1 MQTIDPTTPL
11 LALNGSPIR
20 RIAVDWRDTLRT
32 VGSMAARAPSASVS
46 QLLDAAA
53 KAIEGAEGA
62 GMTLGDAVLD
72 ALLTGKASEECDGT
86 QKLKRWELA
95 LKFREGATAVSLV
108 AEEIMFVDACL
119 AQVFKAS
126 VYGPAR
132 DALNGVTR

>member
-1 MQTIDPTTPL
+1 MQSIDPSAPL

-32 VGSMAARAPSASVS
+32 VGTMAQRAPNLPVS
-46 QLLDAAA
+46 QLLDAAG

-72 ALLTGKASEECDGT
+72 ALLTGKASEECNGT
-86 QKLKRWELA
+86 EKLKRWELA
-95 LKFREGATAVSLV
+95 LKFRGGASVSLV
-108 AEEIMFVDACL
+108 AEDVMFVDACL

>member
-32 VGSMAARAPSASVS
+32 VGSMAAQAPSASVS
-46 QLLDAAA
+46 QLLTAAG

-72 ALLTGKASEECDGT
+72 ALLTGKASEECTGKE
-86 QKLKRWELA
+86 KLQRWELA
-95 LKFREGATAVSLV
+95 LKFRGAESVSLT
-108 AEEIMFVDACL
+108 AEEIVFVDGCL
-119 AQVFKAS
+119 AQTFKAS

>member
-1 MQTIDPTTPL
+1 MQTLDPSTPL

-32 VGSMAARAPSASVS
+32 VGTMAARAPTASVA
-46 QLLDAAA
+46 QLLDAAG

-62 GMTLGDAVLD
+62 GMTLGDAALD
-72 ALLTGKASEECDGT
+72 ALLTGKASEECTGT
-86 QKLKRWELA
+86 EKLRRWELA
-95 LKFREGATAVSLV
+95 LKFRGGGPVSLL
-108 AEEIMFVDACL
+108 AEEVMFVDACL